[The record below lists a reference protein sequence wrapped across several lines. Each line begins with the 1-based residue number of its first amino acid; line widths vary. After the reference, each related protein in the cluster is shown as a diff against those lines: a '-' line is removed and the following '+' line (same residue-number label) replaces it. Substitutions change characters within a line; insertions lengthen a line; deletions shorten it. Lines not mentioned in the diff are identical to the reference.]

1 MTTDVN
7 IFIEGDFDSA
17 RGDCEY
23 HVSPTCHPCQIGP
36 EWVYGCRHRAWPQ
49 NRQGDFVP
57 IVKCNGN
64 TAKCEIKDR
73 KFVDYYI
80 RGINARIKNAK
91 KKMHDAEKE
100 LCEIK
105 NLLAKNK
112 EIE

>member
-1 MTTDVN
+1 MTTDKK
-7 IFIEGDFDSA
+7 IFIDGDFASI
-17 RGDCEY
+17 RGDCKY
-23 HVSPTCHPCQIGP
+23 HVSPSCHPCQIGP
-36 EWVYGCRHRAWPQ
+36 EWVYGCSHRAWPQ

-64 TAKCEIKDR
+64 TAKCE
-73 KFVDYYI
+73 Y
-80 RGINARIKNAK
+80 NSQQIKNAK

-105 NLLAKNK
+105 NLLEKNK